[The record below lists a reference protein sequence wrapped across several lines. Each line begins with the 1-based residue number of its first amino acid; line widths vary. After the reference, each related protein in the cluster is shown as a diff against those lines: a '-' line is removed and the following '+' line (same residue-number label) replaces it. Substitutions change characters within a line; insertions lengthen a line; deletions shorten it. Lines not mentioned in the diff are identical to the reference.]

1 MLDIELVK
9 STRTQRLREK
19 VRADAIHSKQTTL
32 GNTLETH
39 NTEPPM
45 AAPTQNKVI
54 EITEIDT
61 SMREDE
67 LALKIAF
74 KLLPSRTVFSRV
86 TVDLFFDEQ
95 KIDTRRFHILQGPL
109 AADASE
115 FTSVLDMTGASPGH
129 HKLRVEMF
137 EVWSSNEKLNCTS
150 KEVTIDYVPVK
161 REDRAISVRI
171 IKSTASADLSVV
183 SDVEGSLYRE
193 INEEIRREA
202 HSKRDK
208 W

>member
-1 MLDIELVK
+1 MVK
-9 STRTQRLREK
+9 STKTQRLREK
-19 VRADAIHSKQTTL
+19 VRVDVKHSKQTTL
-32 GNTLETH
+32 GNPSETCSI
-39 NTEPPM
+39 EPPR
-45 AAPTQNKVI
+45 AAEPLQNKQI
-54 EITEIDT
+54 EITEVST
-61 SMREDE
+61 SSREDE
-67 LALKIAF
+67 LALKVAF

-86 TVDLFFDEQ
+86 TADLFFDEQ

-109 AADASE
+109 ASDASE
-115 FTSVLDMTGASPGH
+115 FTSVLDMTGASPGRH
-129 HKLRVEMF
+129 TLRVEMF
-137 EVWSSNEKLNCTS
+137 EVWSSSEKLNCTI

-161 REDRAISVRI
+161 REERVLHVRI
-171 IKSTASADLSVV
+171 IKSAASADLSVV